1 MTDKTKYIILT
12 DENFQR
18 EVLER
23 TELVMVDFW
32 ADWCGPCHIMAP
44 VIEELAAEFEG
55 EVRVGK
61 LDVDANPQAAE
72 TYGIRSIP
80 TILFFQDGKIVDQ
93 VIGVAPKIELA
104 TRLKKLLQ
112 GDSNK

>member
-1 MTDKTKYIILT
+1 MTDNKKYITLT
-12 DENFQR
+12 DETFPS

-23 TELVMVDFW
+23 TEPVMVDFW

-55 EVRVGK
+55 RVRVGK
-61 LDVDANPQAAE
+61 LDVDANPEAAE

-80 TILFFQDGKIVDQ
+80 TILFFKDGKIVDQ
-93 VIGVAPKIELA
+93 VVGIVSKMELA
-104 TRLKKLLQ
+104 TRLEKLLPE
-112 GDSNK
+112 K